1 MGGDLGEEERSQLH
15 TSNAGTRVGIQQLNT
30 SLHMQGYYG
39 GEEPAAYIQCRCQG
53 RLQKLAIQLSK
64 EWSRSCYQR
73 RGDPGQGTKVEAS
86 CHAP

>member
-15 TSNAGTRVGIQQLNT
+15 TSNAGTRVSVQQLNT
-30 SLHMQGYYG
+30 CRAIMG

-53 RLQKLAIQLSK
+53 WLQKLAIQLSK